1 MEWRLLFDWQIEVPK
16 RALPVEDEGVGET
29 FKNNEKIIDE

>member
-1 MEWRLLFDWQIEVPK
+1 MEWGLLFDRQIEVPK
-16 RALPVEDEGVGET
+16 RALPVVGEGFGET